1 MRENAKL
8 QTVQLTLGNYD
19 NAARTNYTFTMVPS
33 IPITYTNFILMT
45 FPSQIILPTNSSDFN
60 CTSSFSALLSSVT
73 CSYDPEVTTFNTVRV
88 DLKFAETVQIISPLD
103 RFSFTMNKIQ
113 NPSTMKPTDS
123 IIVNVND
130 PSGIPINSMKE
141 GVTVTTSNSFNV

>member
-1 MRENAKL
+1 
-8 QTVQLTLGNYD
+8 
-19 NAARTNYTFTMVPS
+19 
-33 IPITYTNFILMT
+33 
-45 FPSQIILPTNSSDFN
+45 
-60 CTSSFSALLSSVT
+60 
-73 CSYDPEVTTFNTVRV
+73 
-88 DLKFAETVQIISPLD
+88 
-103 RFSFTMNKIQ
+103 MNNIQ

>member
-73 CSYDPEVTTFNTVRV
+73 CSYDPEVTTLNTVRV